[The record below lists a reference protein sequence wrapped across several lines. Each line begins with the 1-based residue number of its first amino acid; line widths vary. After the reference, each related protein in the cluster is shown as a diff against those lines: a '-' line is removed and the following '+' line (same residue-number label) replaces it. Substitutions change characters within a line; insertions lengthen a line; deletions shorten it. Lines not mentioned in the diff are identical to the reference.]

1 MQDTIFWAGP
11 QSSYEAFKALQPPT
25 AEQAMAV
32 MKADE
37 ALEAQQGHWAL
48 ENQNG
53 VGVITVSGSL
63 IDGSAG
69 YYRYYGY
76 IGYDDIRNA
85 AMTALA
91 DPAIGAM
98 LLVMKTPGGMVAG
111 VNETSKALATLSKI
125 KPIITFNA
133 SQMTSAGLWLGS
145 AGKKI
150 VTDATAL
157 NGSLGI
163 MQIHTEY
170 SKLYE
175 KEGITKTVIRAGE
188 NKVLANAVE
197 PLSDKA
203 KAQME
208 AQAKTMYNV
217 FLSTVASNMGH
228 TEALAES
235 KYGGG
240 KVFIGQ
246 EAVDVG
252 LAHTVGGYDDAYAL
266 AKKAADK
273 IVAKAAPQT
282 PNPQRTVVYRADL
295 GATNMVAVP
304 MLGLTSDGF
313 VADNSAITEGTPTMT
328 RPLDPEALAALAG
341 VSPEAAAAAAAAL
354 TEPDAAA
361 AAAAAA
367 QPTASAPTAPVTT
380 PVTTPAP
387 ASASEDVAAL
397 TANLATTKNLLTE
410 TTANLTAANAQVE
423 TLKTELAN
431 ANAKAQASEAAMAPF
446 VEVVRKNLTAMGI
459 NFGLNAEAVAKL
471 APSEVLSEHKRVSD
485 LFVAKLKAGPVAQS
499 SKPEV
504 AKAELP
510 LAFALRTN
518 QLK

>member
-91 DPAIGAM
+91 DPAIGSM

-150 VTDATAL
+150 VTDATAV

-208 AQAKTMYNV
+208 AQAKAMYDV

-246 EAVDVG
+246 AAVDVG
-252 LAHTVGGYDDAYAL
+252 LAHAVGGYDDAYAL

-273 IVAKAAPQT
+273 IVAKAAPQN
-282 PNPQRTVVYRADL
+282 PNPQRAVVYRADL

-354 TEPDAAA
+354 AEPEAAA
-361 AAAAAA
+361 AST
-367 QPTASAPTAPVTT
+367 QPTASAPTAPVTA
-380 PVTTPAP
+380 PVTSPAS
-387 ASASEDVAAL
+387 ASASEDVVAL

-499 SKPEV
+499 SKSEV